1 MSNSIDKLGFLG
13 FTFTKL
19 AINLFDFKVM
29 LGLKDQ
35 DMLFKFTGTLLQRFN
50 DRSEVFDL
58 MVFIILDSMKFLLES
73 DNFLF

>member
-1 MSNSIDKLGFLG
+1 MRFLG

-19 AINLFDFKVM
+19 AINLFNFKVM

-35 DMLFKFTGTLLQRFN
+35 NMLLEFTGTLLQRFN

-58 MVFIILDSMKFLLES
+58 MVFIILDSM
-73 DNFLF
+73 

>member
-1 MSNSIDKLGFLG
+1 MTNPIDKLGFLG

-35 DMLFKFTGTLLQRFN
+35 NMLLEFTGTLLQRFN

-58 MVFIILDSMKFLLES
+58 MVFIILDSM
-73 DNFLF
+73 

>member
-1 MSNSIDKLGFLG
+1 
-13 FTFTKL
+13 
-19 AINLFDFKVM
+19 M

-35 DMLFKFTGTLLQRFN
+35 DMLLEFTGTLLQRFN

-73 DNFLF
+73 DNLLF